1 MTTQLNREIRTKNG
15 RHDANTGAVSF
26 AGAAARPS
34 PPARQRR
41 GEGPSPRQIAKSE
54 AMRLK
59 VLEATVDCLLG
70 GVAHELSFATIADR
84 AGISRGGV
92 QYHFATRRDLL
103 CAVLEHINARRL
115 RQFRDDLACIRPDE
129 DLADRII
136 DAHWKHLSE
145 RDFLAYQELVLL
157 ARSDP
162 ELTPAFAPLYQ
173 AFLARWYETAHEA
186 FGWSY
191 RDHEVMQ
198 AGNIAHYVLEG
209 MAYGQLAGQLS
220 PEVVGDLLDHA
231 KAIMR
236 AALQKKSDA
245 G

>member
-1 MTTQLNREIRTKNG
+1 MTTQVNLKTRTKND
-15 RHDANTGAVSF
+15 RHEASAPGPSF
-26 AGAAARPS
+26 PSTAARPS
-34 PPARQRR
+34 SPARQRR

-59 VLEATVDCLLG
+59 VLEATVECLLE
-70 GVAHELSFATIADR
+70 GVAHELSYATIADR

-115 RQFRDDLACIRPDE
+115 RQFRDDLACIGPDE
-129 DLADRII
+129 ELAARII

-145 RDFLAYQELVLL
+145 REFLAYQELVLL
-157 ARSDP
+157 ARSDH

-173 AFLARWYETAHEA
+173 AFLANWYETAHQA

-220 PEVVGDLLDHA
+220 PSVVNDLLNHA

-236 AALQKKSDA
+236 AALQKKNDA

>member
-1 MTTQLNREIRTKNG
+1 MTTQVNLKTRTKNE
-15 RHDANTGAVSF
+15 RLDASAPGPSF
-26 AGAAARPS
+26 PSTTARS
-34 PPARQRR
+34 SLPARQRR
-41 GEGPSPRQIAKSE
+41 SEGPSPRQIAKSE

-59 VLEATVDCLLG
+59 VLEATVDCLLE

-92 QYHFATRRDLL
+92 QYHFTTRRDLL

-115 RQFRDDLACIRPDE
+115 RQFRDDLACIGPDE
-129 DLADRII
+129 DLAARII

-145 RDFLAYQELVLL
+145 REFLAYQELVLL

-173 AFLARWYETAHEA
+173 AFLANWYETAHQA

-220 PEVVGDLLDHA
+220 PDVVNDLLDHA

-236 AALQKKSDA
+236 TALQKKNDA